1 VPAEVVKA
9 IEALWDEGP
18 LRFPPRNLGDLLRLA
33 NQLTP
38 IRSPLQA
45 PLTEGMELVLDP
57 EGERQLTEIL
67 ERSSDELEALTAAL
81 RY

>member
-1 VPAEVVKA
+1 VSA
-9 IEALWDEGP
+9 IEALWQDGP
-18 LRFPPRNLGDLLRLA
+18 LRFPPSNLGDLLRLA

-38 IRSPLQA
+38 IQSPLQ
-45 PLTEGMELVLDP
+45 PSGTESVELTLDP
-57 EGERQLTEIL
+57 EGEKQLTEIL